1 MRVDSLGLIW
11 GLAVLA
17 AHVTD
22 PDGAQLVRTASAG
35 SMPRLTRLFADSAD
49 HQLWHWVR
57 TRGKW
62 VLPIVTRRP
71 DQVGFAVQPKR
82 WIVERTFG
90 WFGRYR
96 RLAKDYEV
104 YTHNSETWVQ
114 IAMIHRMSRF
124 TFPEKHFDE
133 DIFYRHR
140 KVTQNE

>member
-1 MRVDSLGLIW
+1 MGLIW

-22 PDGAQLVRTASAG
+22 VAGAQVVLNGSADAL
-35 SMPRLTRLFADSAD
+35 PRLTTLFADSGY
-49 HQLWHWVR
+49 HGLWDWVR
-57 TRGKW
+57 GRGKW
-62 VLPIVTRRP
+62 VLRIVTRRP

-104 YTHNSETWVQ
+104 YPHNSEAWIR

-140 KVTQNE
+140 KVT